1 MLVDNTL
8 MLQIFMWILILALG
22 VVSYNLPLF
31 LAIVGGLTVIYVYV
45 VMLYIRTSVPLK
57 KAAGQSVS
65 NVVAHTSET
74 LSGLAVVRAFRMQER
89 FLNENVQ
96 FQSRSTVVSFCI
108 ANLSLWL
115 AFRVDIVGSF
125 VLVLA
130 CCLLAVADASMEAS
144 VAGLIVSNSFRILLL
159 FSLMSRTMGEV
170 HDNMLFDG

>member
-1 MLVDNTL
+1 VDSDSCSRCCL
-8 MLQIFMWILILALG
+8 LD
-22 VVSYNLPLF
+22 LPLF
-31 LAIVGGLTVIYVYV
+31 LAIVGGLTVVYVYV

-89 FLNENVQ
+89 FLNENIQ

-115 AFRVDIVGSF
+115 AFRVDIIGSL
-125 VLVLA
+125 LVLT
-130 CCLLAVADASMEAS
+130 CRLLAVADASMEAS
-144 VAGLIVSNSFRILLL
+144 IAGLIVSNSFISCSSVSCPERWERFTTICVQATTPA
-159 FSLMSRTMGEV
+159 R
-170 HDNMLFDG
+170 